1 MFRFDF
7 DFAETVRRL
16 DRVRRAALDEHVA
29 RAAQDDDVSQTAP
42 TVIQPDAVHVDAH
55 GGAPHG
61 HPRTAGATRCSGDTT
76 PARAG

>member
-29 RAAQDDDVSQTAP
+29 RAAQADDSQTAA
-42 TVIQPDAVHVDAH
+42 TAIQPDPAHEDAH
-55 GGAPHG
+55 RGAPHG
-61 HPRTAGATRCSGDTT
+61 HPRTAGAACSGDAT
-76 PARAG
+76 PARVG

>member
-29 RAAQDDDVSQTAP
+29 RAAQADDMGQTVA
-42 TVIQPDAVHVDAH
+42 VIQPDPVHVDAH
-55 GGAPHG
+55 RGAPHG
-61 HPRTAGATRCSGDTT
+61 HPRTAGAACSGDAT
-76 PARAG
+76 PARVG

>member
-29 RAAQDDDVSQTAP
+29 RAAQDDDNRTAA
-42 TVIQPDAVHVDAH
+42 TAIQSDPAHVDAH
-55 GGAPHG
+55 RGAPQG
-61 HPRTAGATRCSGDTT
+61 HARTAGATCSGDAT
-76 PARAG
+76 PAPAG